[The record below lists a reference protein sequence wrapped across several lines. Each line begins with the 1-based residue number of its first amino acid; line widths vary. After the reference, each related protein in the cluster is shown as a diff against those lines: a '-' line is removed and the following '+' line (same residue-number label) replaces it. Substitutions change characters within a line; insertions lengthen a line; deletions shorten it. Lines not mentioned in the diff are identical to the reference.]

1 MEDAIM
7 KRILTESA
15 DIAAA
20 EKRYQK
26 FVADEQLR
34 SRMDARDK
42 FIRTNAQLLH
52 DAREEGLEAGR
63 EEGRKETMLETARGM
78 KNKGIS
84 VETIAEITG
93 FSAEEVAGL

>member
-15 DIAAA
+15 DITAA

-26 FVADEQLR
+26 FIADEQLR

-52 DAREEGLEAGR
+52 DAREEGLE
-63 EEGRKETMLETARGM
+63 EGRKETMLETARGM
-78 KNKGIS
+78 KNKGIPL
-84 VETIAEITG
+84 ETIAEITG